1 MIVIPVKDIYQ
12 NIKGVG
18 KVKEL
23 TKGKQ
28 YENLF
33 SSTLTIK
40 SKSISVI
47 NDLGQRRTFYKSNKF
62 ITLQRHREE
71 QIKSILN
78 ES

>member
-1 MIVIPVKDIYQ
+1 MIVIPVKDYQ

-33 SSTLTIK
+33 SL
-40 SKSISVI
+40 V
-47 NDLGQRRTFYKSNKF
+47 
-62 ITLQRHREE
+62 
-71 QIKSILN
+71 
-78 ES
+78 